1 MEVLNKVSIYSL
13 FHPFFLYLHY
23 IILTHSVI
31 IIKNYYKCL
40 NSTLRINSLFAT
52 KNRVVFLLFFKN
64 FTGFQNIKIVFN
76 PSISR
81 DLLHHCSEKPPFFRS
96 SLEQFPNNTRTN
108 AFPISL
114 IPYPVRV

>member
-1 MEVLNKVSIYSL
+1 MKVLNKVSIYSL
-13 FHPFFLYLHY
+13 FHPFFLSLHY
-23 IILTHSVI
+23 ITLTHSVI
-31 IIKNYYKCL
+31 NIKNYYKCL

-52 KNRVVFLLFFKN
+52 EKRVVFLFFFKI

-81 DLLHHCSEKPPFFRS
+81 DLLHYCSENTLFFRS